1 MTKIKIYD
9 FDKTLVDTDSIR
21 VLIRFALKNGYINIF
36 ELLWWFIRGFFLMLF
51 TFKFENFKSTF
62 VKVVEAV
69 PEEALKQFSK
79 EFIKNHGYK
88 NLIREIHEDGYTT
101 ILCSASLY
109 GYMKYVK
116 EILGVDYLI
125 ATSHSGGKVI
135 GKNNTKMIKKEN
147 LEKLFKNEGIV
158 VLYDESKSYTDS
170 YDNDFWMCG
179 FTKNKYIVNSKKT
192 YPDFINIDGIN

>member
-36 ELLWWFIRGFFLMLF
+36 ELSWWFIRGFFLMLF
-51 TFKFENFKSTF
+51 TFKFENFESAF
-62 VKVVEAV
+62 VKVVEEV

-79 EFIKNHGYK
+79 ELIESRGYK
-88 NLIREIHEDGYTT
+88 NLISEIREDGYTT

-116 EILGVDYLI
+116 DILGVDYLI

-135 GKNNTKMIKKEN
+135 GNNNTKMTKKEN

-158 VLYDESKSYTDS
+158 VLYDESNAYTDS
-170 YDNDFWMCG
+170 YQNDFWMCG